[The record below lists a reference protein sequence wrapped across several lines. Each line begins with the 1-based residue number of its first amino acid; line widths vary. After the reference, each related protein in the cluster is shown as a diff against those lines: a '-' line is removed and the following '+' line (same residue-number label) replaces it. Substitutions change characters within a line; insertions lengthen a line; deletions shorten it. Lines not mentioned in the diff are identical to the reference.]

1 MCLFFSLV
9 SFAFLQEEELDELA
23 GQVQMLESARLR
35 LEMAME
41 QMRKENKKELAQRE
55 EEMEDTRCSAQK
67 KVKGIVESIVESISV
82 FLSVLT
88 LYLCILSA
96 LEAQLE
102 SEHEERTLLVR
113 EKHELERQLLSM
125 AQHAAH
131 AADDDT
137 IQKLKR
143 DLKRTKALL
152 KDAHSQ
158 LERSRSETPSKV
170 LLRQLK
176 NQLEDSEFARTA
188 AVKGRQH
195 AEQELLE
202 AQQQLEEA
210 LRLRGE
216 TEDKYLSCNRER
228 SNYQSQVSH
237 HSLQ

>member
-1 MCLFFSLV
+1 MLIISFVGNCLFLFIICL
-9 SFAFLQEEELDELA
+9 FP
-23 GQVQMLESARLR
+23 
-35 LEMAME
+35 
-41 QMRKENKKELAQRE
+41 
-55 EEMEDTRCSAQK
+55 
-67 KVKGIVESIVESISV
+67 
-82 FLSVLT
+82 
-88 LYLCILSA
+88 SA

-113 EKHELERQLLSM
+113 EKHELERQLLAM
-125 AQHAAH
+125 AQQAAC
-131 AADDDT
+131 AIDDDT

-188 AVKGRQH
+188 AIKGRQH

-202 AQQQLEEA
+202 AQQQLDEA
-210 LRLRGE
+210 LRLRSE
-216 TEDKYLSCNRER
+216 AEDKYLSTNRER
-228 SNYQSQVSH
+228 SNYQSQVNHQQLLKFFNINSKLLTFLLQVDDLEVELNEVMRKYKAAVAQLSVDQITLQDQTAQLM
-237 HSLQ
+237 SLEQEKANLKEQVGFTIFLIP

>member
-1 MCLFFSLV
+1 
-9 SFAFLQEEELDELA
+9 
-23 GQVQMLESARLR
+23 
-35 LEMAME
+35 MAME

-67 KVKGIVESIVESISV
+67 KVKGVLKRVNKHDMLLLFLLLPGIVFTTSCYVCLFV
-82 FLSVLT
+82 T
-88 LYLCILSA
+88 MTA

-137 IQKLKR
+137 IHKLKR

-158 LERSRSETPSKV
+158 LERCRSETPSKV

-202 AQQQLEEA
+202 AQQQLDEA

-228 SNYQSQVSH
+228 SNYQSQVSF
-237 HSLQ
+237 

>member
-1 MCLFFSLV
+1 M
-9 SFAFLQEEELDELA
+9 
-23 GQVQMLESARLR
+23 
-35 LEMAME
+35 
-41 QMRKENKKELAQRE
+41 
-55 EEMEDTRCSAQK
+55 T
-67 KVKGIVESIVESISV
+67 
-82 FLSVLT
+82 
-88 LYLCILSA
+88 A

-137 IQKLKR
+137 IHKLKR

-158 LERSRSETPSKV
+158 LERCRSETPSKV

-202 AQQQLEEA
+202 AQQQLDEA

-228 SNYQSQVSH
+228 SNYQSQVSFTPH
-237 HSLQ
+237 PFRRWIK